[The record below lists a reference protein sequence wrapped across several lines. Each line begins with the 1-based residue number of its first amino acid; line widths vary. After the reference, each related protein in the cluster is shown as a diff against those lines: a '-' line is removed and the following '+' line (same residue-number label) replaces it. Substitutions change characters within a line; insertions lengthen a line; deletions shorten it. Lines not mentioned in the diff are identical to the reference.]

1 MSTGVWV
8 HLRYTVRM
16 NENNDPNTLITVETI
31 EADAS
36 APTPEIVRRG
46 IFGSFW
52 HRDFTLFWLGS
63 LASNIGTWMQNY
75 ALGIVV
81 FAFRDSSFDLG
92 LVNFLSGIPVL
103 FLGLP
108 AGVIA
113 DRVDR
118 RKLLLGIQVVLL
130 LQATAL
136 GVLYNT
142 GVLNSE
148 HATTSLAWV
157 ASLGLIAGMVIAFQ
171 GPSFQSMVPDLVPR
185 SLLMNAIALNSAQ
198 FQGARMLGPLIAA
211 ALVLAGAGM
220 GEVFY
225 VNAASFLF
233 VIGALSLMR
242 RDRSGALAAEREQS
256 DPREG
261 TWATLT
267 AGVRYAMR
275 HRSVGVLLI
284 GQALFTMCGM
294 PYMML
299 VPALVT
305 TSLGAATVSP
315 EYARWTAY
323 IMTANGLGALFGAL
337 AVAGLPTS
345 IRRERIIPL
354 GIVAFSL
361 LAAAFALSHWFWL
374 SLLLSPLAGAT
385 FIAVNSLTNTSIQAS
400 APGPIRGRVMALFV
414 MAFLGVMPISA
425 LAFGTLAEFATPSI
439 AVATGAAILF
449 VWSILLMARPTW
461 LDTHPSAPASES

>member
-1 MSTGVWV
+1 MA
-8 HLRYTVRM
+8 
-16 NENNDPNTLITVETI
+16 VETI

-36 APTPEIVRRG
+36 APTPDVVKRG

-118 RKLLLGIQVVLL
+118 RRLLLGIQVVLL
-130 LQATAL
+130 LQAAAL

-142 GVLNSE
+142 GVLSSE
-148 HATTSLAWV
+148 HAMASLAWV
-157 ASLGLIAGMVIAFQ
+157 ASLGLVAGVFMAFQ

-242 RDRSGALAAEREQS
+242 LDRPSASTGQRNPAG
-256 DPREG
+256 PREG

-267 AGVRYAMR
+267 AGVKYAVQ
-275 HRSVGVLLI
+275 HRAVGVLLV
-284 GQALFTMCGM
+284 GQALFTLCGI

-299 VPALVT
+299 VPAIVT

-337 AVAGLPTS
+337 VMAGLPTS

-354 GIVAFSL
+354 GIVAYSV
-361 LAAAFALSHWFWL
+361 LAASFALSHWFWL
-374 SLLLSPLAGAT
+374 SILLSPLAGAT

-414 MAFLGVMPISA
+414 MAFMGVMPISA

-439 AVATGAAILF
+439 AVAIGAAILF
-449 VWSILLMARPTW
+449 MWGLLLIARPTW
-461 LDTHPSAPASES
+461 LENHPSAPASES